1 MNVVTEV
8 ITGGL
13 ATQAAEIVAQG
24 SDAHAAPAPAVAAAV
39 TGPEARGPHRGQA
52 GVMRGHRLRPVEDG
66 EGCHHHLGILEAV
79 AESLKDGGE
88 GGSLLGDGVPA
99 LTHQPIQGTRAVV
112 RRLQSED

>member
-13 ATQAAEIVAQG
+13 ATQAAEVVAQR

-52 GVMRGHRLRPVEDG
+52 GVV
-66 EGCHHHLGILEAV
+66 
-79 AESLKDGGE
+79 
-88 GGSLLGDGVPA
+88 
-99 LTHQPIQGTRAVV
+99 
-112 RRLQSED
+112 

>member
-24 SDAHAAPAPAVAAAV
+24 TDADAAPAPAVAAAV
-39 TGPEARGPHRGQA
+39 TGRAARGPHRGQA
-52 GVMRGHRLRPVEDG
+52 GVVRGHRLRPVEDG
-66 EGCHHHLGILEAV
+66 ERGHDDLRVLETV
-79 AESLKDGGE
+79 AQPLEDGGE